1 MKRNAEAAPAASHH
15 SFMAPAPVTL
25 ARQAMATRFEI
36 VLHGENPISLRAAGE
51 EAFDEIERLE
61 ARLSL
66 YRASS
71 EIAHVNARAAQEPV
85 RVSPGVFRLL
95 AQAASLSAETGGAF
109 DITIGPLMKCWG
121 FVRGTG
127 QLPAPAALTEARA
140 RVGMSLVE
148 LDATNCTV
156 RFQREGVMLDLGA
169 IGKGH
174 AVGVAAEVL
183 REAGVTS
190 ALIHGG
196 TSSIFA
202 LGHPPDAAAWK
213 VAIEHPAEEAEAA
226 RTLLAVVPLR
236 DEALS
241 VSAVWGKSFQS
252 GGKNFGHVIDPRTG
266 EPTERALLAAVVLPD
281 STEADALSTALLT
294 LGPAGTE
301 MLQRIRPGSR
311 TLVIAHD
318 RVAGSSGIPLAGSPF
333 E

>member
-1 MKRNAEAAPAASHH
+1 MS
-15 SFMAPAPVTL
+15 
-25 ARQAMATRFEI
+25 TRFEI
-36 VLHGENPISLRAAGE
+36 VLHGENPVSLRAAGE
-51 EAFDEIERLE
+51 EAFDEIQRLE

-66 YRASS
+66 YCDSS
-71 EIAHVNARAAQEPV
+71 EIAHVNARAVLEPV

-121 FVRGTG
+121 FVRGSG
-127 QLPAPAALTEARA
+127 QLPDPASLTAARA
-140 RVGMSLVE
+140 GVGMSLVE
-148 LDATNCTV
+148 LDATNFTV
-156 RFQREGVMLDLGA
+156 RFKREGVMLDLGA

-183 REAGVTS
+183 REAGVSS

-196 TSSIFA
+196 TSSVFA
-202 LGHPPDAAAWK
+202 LGHPPDAEAWK
-213 VAIEHPAEEAEAA
+213 VAIEQTAEDRDAA
-226 RTLLAVVPLR
+226 GTLLAVVPLC

-266 EPTERALLAAVVLPD
+266 EPAERALLAAVVLPD
-281 STEADALSTALLT
+281 STQADALSTALLT

-301 MLQRIRPGSR
+301 MLQRIRPASR
-311 TLVIAHD
+311 SVVIAHD
-318 RVAGSSGIPLAGSPF
+318 RVVRSHGIPLG
-333 E
+333 